1 MRFFWPC
8 LYGLLACIAYAV
20 RVNLHGRKLFL
31 ASLGGAL
38 GWFTYLMFGFTGYE
52 LVQYFMSAVAI
63 SIYAEIMARVNKAPV
78 TGFLLVSMLP
88 MVPGGGIYHTMES
101 AVAGNVDQFIRR
113 GLYTFAIAGAL
124 AIGVL
129 VVSSIMH
136 LSQAITTRRLEN
148 RRAILEAQQAASRA
162 ADEAAIRQMHREER
176 LAMQEQ
182 RKALEKFIEPDGK
195 SREDDSK
202 PDQP

>member
-136 LSQAITTRRLEN
+136 LSQSGKPPRHFGGTAGGVPRGGRSGHSPDAP
-148 RRAILEAQQAASRA
+148 RGASRHAGA
-162 ADEAAIRQMHREER
+162 AEG
-176 LAMQEQ
+176 
-182 RKALEKFIEPDGK
+182 FGK
-195 SREDDSK
+195 VYRAGWK
-202 PDQP
+202 IA

>member
-1 MRFFWPC
+1 MHFFWPC
-8 LYGLLACIAYAV
+8 LYSLLACIAYAV

-31 ASLGGAL
+31 ASLGGMF
-38 GWFTYLMFGFTGYE
+38 GWFTYLVFGFTGYE

-101 AVAGNVDQFIRR
+101 AVAGNVDRFIRT

-136 LSQAITTRRLEN
+136 LSQSIAARRLAN
-148 RRAILEAQQAASRA
+148 RRAILETQQAASRA
-162 ADEAAIRQMHREER
+162 ADELAIRQMYREER
-176 LAMQEQ
+176 RVMREQQE
-182 RKALEKFIEPDGK
+182 ALEKFIRPDEK
-195 SREDDSK
+195 SHEDGSK
-202 PDQP
+202 PS